1 MGAYEELRLQQAI
14 NEATGLDRKSGHGS
28 MMDAFDEQGW
38 VRATKAWTRWSAD
51 LRNAAKAAGPPLLFG
66 LRLWASV
73 CLALYIVFWLELDND
88 QGYDQ
93 PDLVL
98 QPLRAKTS
106 EINAARRCN

>member
-1 MGAYEELRLQQAI
+1 MECRFEKR
-14 NEATGLDRKSGHGS
+14 RKGRGS
-28 MMDAFDEQGW
+28 
-38 VRATKAWTRWSAD
+38 
-51 LRNAAKAAGPPLLFG
+51 AAA
-66 LRLWASV
+66 LWAAV
-73 CLALYIVFWLELDND
+73 LGIGGLALYIVFWLELDND